1 TIPGSLT
8 VVMIALLLLII
19 GTGLLKPN
27 ISTTVGELYDHNDRR
42 LDAAFTI
49 FYMGINLGSFLSP
62 FATGYLQ
69 TRLGFH
75 FGFAVAAIG
84 MFIGLVTYFITNKKN
99 LGLAGL
105 SVPNPLR
112 KEEIKKLSIIT
123 GTVVI
128 IFAIILLILQFIG
141 KLSLSSFSVIVTI
154 IGIVLPICIFVYMLS
169 SNKTHKEER

>member
-1 TIPGSLT
+1 MKAILAYYLYYSVSKGGFGLPQGTALQIVSLYGALIYMSGTIGGWIADRIIGTRHALFYGGILIMFGHIMLTIPGSLT

-75 FGFAVAAIG
+75 FG
-84 MFIGLVTYFITNKKN
+84 
-99 LGLAGL
+99 
-105 SVPNPLR
+105 LR
-112 KEEIKKLSIIT
+112 
-123 GTVVI
+123 
-128 IFAIILLILQFIG
+128 
-141 KLSLSSFSVIVTI
+141 
-154 IGIVLPICIFVYMLS
+154 
-169 SNKTHKEER
+169 

>member
-1 TIPGSLT
+1 MFGHIMLTIPGSLT

-75 FGFAVAAIG
+75 FGFAAIG
-84 MFIGLVTYFITNKKN
+84 MFIGLVTYFITNK
-99 LGLAGL
+99 
-105 SVPNPLR
+105 R
-112 KEEIKKLSIIT
+112 I
-123 GTVVI
+123 
-128 IFAIILLILQFIG
+128 
-141 KLSLSSFSVIVTI
+141 
-154 IGIVLPICIFVYMLS
+154 
-169 SNKTHKEER
+169 